1 MRAEEAK
8 EISESKKE
16 TTEMIVKRIAENAKF
31 GYDSVIC
38 PNLRQ
43 DAVPELMRLGYKVSI
58 HKDPINGL
66 ESHIVSW

>member
-8 EISESKKE
+8 KLSDSKKE
-16 TTEMIVKRIAENAKF
+16 KFEAVLKRIEQVAND
-31 GYDSVIC
+31 GYDSIGSQ
-38 PNLRQ
+38 NLHP
-43 DAVPELMRLGYKVSI
+43 DAIPELMRLGYKVSI